1 MTMDVNKVST
11 SQVVGSA
18 ANLSRNYLRL
28 FPGFL
33 WEVLKTSNLFG
44 NFTFLHEAADKP
56 FDVLLNIRLFIN
68 VESSFPTHTI
78 KETGKIAVVAL
89 I

>member
-56 FDVLLNIRLFIN
+56 FDVLLNISYLSMLKVHFQHIQLKRL
-68 VESSFPTHTI
+68 
-78 KETGKIAVVAL
+78 GK
-89 I
+89 